1 MSDARRSP
9 GLPSRSFQSTGALS
23 DPTPVSSV
31 STLQKARSLSYGSL
45 REEDPGSPTTPSTP
59 RSLRRT
65 AFLISEA
72 LVSQDALS
80 KSYVLQ
86 SEDEEDLGVESYSSD
101 EESGMVQGSE
111 CGAATTEALLLTDLA
126 VGGLTFLMSTVCTSR
141 TTGHKTLPFVEPTC
155 IFDSV

>member
-1 MSDARRSP
+1 
-9 GLPSRSFQSTGALS
+9 
-23 DPTPVSSV
+23 
-31 STLQKARSLSYGSL
+31 
-45 REEDPGSPTTPSTP
+45 
-59 RSLRRT
+59 
-65 AFLISEA
+65 
-72 LVSQDALS
+72 VSQDALS

-86 SEDEEDLGVESYSSD
+86 SDDEEDLGVESYSSD

-141 TTGHKTLPFVEPTC
+141 TAGHKALPFVESTC